1 MHHLVDVAVYVS
13 THSYCQYLCLLAT
26 TVMFGQSK
34 YSVNEYEELS
44 QAVLAL
50 SNPSSTDLTVQVTN
64 TDGSATGMRAC
75 IIVV

>member
-1 MHHLVDVAVYVS
+1 MYHLADVAVYVS
-13 THSYCQYLCLLAT
+13 RHSYCQYLCLLAI

-34 YSVNEYEELS
+34 YSVNEHEELS
-44 QAVLAL
+44 QAVLVL

-64 TDGSATGMRAC
+64 TDGSATGMLAC